1 MVLPGRN
8 VRANLQK
15 QCSKE
20 RLLKKPEKCK
30 SYLNKEMMFFSDLN
44 KTSLS
49 KPGMQTKSKDVQAG
63 LTGNNTVCV
72 VEKL

>member
-1 MVLPGRN
+1 MSEQIFKNR
-8 VRANLQK
+8 
-15 QCSKE
+15 CSKE
-20 RLLKKPEKCK
+20 KLHKKPEKCK

-49 KPGMQTKSKDVQAG
+49 KPGMQTESKDIKSG
-63 LTGNNTVCV
+63 LTASNTVCV

>member
-1 MVLPGRN
+1 
-8 VRANLQK
+8 
-15 QCSKE
+15 
-20 RLLKKPEKCK
+20 
-30 SYLNKEMMFFSDLN
+30 MFFSDLN

-49 KPGMQTKSKDVQAG
+49 KPGMQMKSKDVQSG